1 MSENINARDGVVEV
15 QAPSTGA
22 VQALAQV
29 TGKPRRAR
37 AAGSAPS
44 NLCGESTKAGGACR
58 TPKMSGRSR
67 CRFHEAQHDP
77 ALGALVA
84 TDRQRGGAIRTVREF
99 GLDIPVDL
107 STPES
112 TRTVAERVAGAVLA
126 GKITA
131 SQAQAVSTL
140 ITAALRATEAA
151 VTRDLEELE
160 RRIEEELEARGRG

>member
-1 MSENINARDGVVEV
+1 MENAVNLLEVGAAEAVVT
-15 QAPSTGA
+15 QQPAQKTGH
-22 VQALAQV
+22 
-29 TGKPRRAR
+29 TRRAR
-37 AAGSAPS
+37 AAGPAPP
-44 NLCGESTKAGGACR
+44 NVCGEPTKAGGTCR
-58 TPKMSGRSR
+58 TPKLAGRSR

-77 ALGALVA
+77 ALAALVA
-84 TDRQRGGAIRTVREF
+84 VDRQRGGALRTVREF
-99 GLDIPVDL
+99 GLDIDVDL

-151 VTRDLEELE
+151 VTRDLKELE
-160 RRIEEELEARGRG
+160 RRIEEELEHRRR